1 MTVTS
6 NASLIDTTVWLV
18 FVYLGYRVLTIVL
31 ATRRRRCQLHAAI
44 RSWKDLLGLDL
55 PVMFARMQ
63 QKLLTTRESN
73 PSPSFESP
81 GTRVAS
87 TESLSPYSE
96 CGEDNVFSLAERML
110 DHELNGRSGLAEQ
123 ERRIY
128 LNRLRFR
135 VHEEAFWETTV
146 QRMGLL
152 GTVIGAAEAFAVDGG
167 IDARMG
173 ALAFA
178 LGTTAVGLVMAL
190 IVHSARAKV
199 FAPAYAELTDTVEE
213 CGLWI
218 ANAAA
223 KLQTIGESHQTAQH
237 STKDVESADA
247 PPTKSKPSRRRKK
260 QSASRKQTAK
270 TTSIELART
279 NLQPEQNGRCP
290 DCLSST
296 LVQLKANH
304 LGESDVN
311 A

>member
-110 DHELNGRSGLAEQ
+110 DHELNGRVSPV
-123 ERRIY
+123 Y
-128 LNRLRFR
+128 N
-135 VHEEAFWETTV
+135 
-146 QRMGLL
+146 
-152 GTVIGAAEAFAVDGG
+152 
-167 IDARMG
+167 
-173 ALAFA
+173 
-178 LGTTAVGLVMAL
+178 
-190 IVHSARAKV
+190 
-199 FAPAYAELTDTVEE
+199 
-213 CGLWI
+213 
-218 ANAAA
+218 
-223 KLQTIGESHQTAQH
+223 
-237 STKDVESADA
+237 
-247 PPTKSKPSRRRKK
+247 KPIPL
-260 QSASRKQTAK
+260 QSAS
-270 TTSIELART
+270 ARSC
-279 NLQPEQNGRCP
+279 LMRLHQAAHGGRRI
-290 DCLSST
+290 
-296 LVQLKANH
+296 NH
-304 LGESDVN
+304 
-311 A
+311 AAC